1 MPRSW
6 DTSVTSSSGS
16 RSLREPRNAYAGYL
30 AWRARVSE
38 VSVVIPTM
46 NEEASI
52 GRVIDEVR
60 KALGGRLL
68 ETLVVDTDSRDRTR
82 EIATA
87 KGARVI
93 SEPRRGY
100 GRAYQTGFREAR
112 GTYLA
117 TLDAD
122 LTYPA
127 DRLPDFLAAL
137 ESGRADFVSGERLS
151 HLAGGAMSGMHR
163 IGNAIL
169 NAAFHLL
176 FRAPIRDSQSGMW
189 AFRRAALS
197 QMRLVHEGM
206 AFSEEIKIEALRVGL
221 RFLEIPVD
229 YRVRVGDRKIRSMS
243 DAMKNFVWLVRKRFG
258 WHPAPH
264 RSFGQDLGEFLPL
277 PDEAARVER
286 PVDVSVEGLVESR
299 VDVRGQQ
306 LPGLPMLHRF
316 PRPAALEVD
325 VVRPVVLP
333 PDADG
338 PELHREFVY
347 DAGEQHGFLLRHR
360 QFVPLAQPR
369 RILDPQRGQAF
380 RGGERGVRLVQ

>member
-16 RSLREPRNAYAGYL
+16 RSLPEPRNAYAGYL

-52 GRVIDEVR
+52 GRVI
-60 KALGGRLL
+60 L
-68 ETLVVDTDSRDRTR
+68 EVDTDSRDRTR

-100 GRAYQTGFREAR
+100 GKAYQTGFREAR

-176 FRAPIRDSQSGMW
+176 FRAPIRD
-189 AFRRAALS
+189 
-197 QMRLVHEGM
+197 
-206 AFSEEIKIEALRVGL
+206 
-221 RFLEIPVD
+221 
-229 YRVRVGDRKIRSMS
+229 
-243 DAMKNFVWLVRKRFG
+243 
-258 WHPAPH
+258 
-264 RSFGQDLGEFLPL
+264 
-277 PDEAARVER
+277 
-286 PVDVSVEGLVESR
+286 
-299 VDVRGQQ
+299 
-306 LPGLPMLHRF
+306 
-316 PRPAALEVD
+316 
-325 VVRPVVLP
+325 
-333 PDADG
+333 
-338 PELHREFVY
+338 
-347 DAGEQHGFLLRHR
+347 
-360 QFVPLAQPR
+360 
-369 RILDPQRGQAF
+369 
-380 RGGERGVRLVQ
+380 